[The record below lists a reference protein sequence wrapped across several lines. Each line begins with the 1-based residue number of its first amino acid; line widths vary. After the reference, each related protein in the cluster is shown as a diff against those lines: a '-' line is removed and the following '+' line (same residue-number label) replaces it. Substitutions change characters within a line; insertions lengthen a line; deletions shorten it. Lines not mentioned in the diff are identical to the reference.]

1 MYKNSLNS
9 RNSWAFAQMRAPKV
23 SWAGRLASRGS
34 GVLRCC
40 WVATFLAATLLGG
53 TAMAQQVQ
61 VSSGAKQQI
70 EALMLEKAARTPAQ
84 TKIASELLYEMKRRD
99 GDPLMEA
106 VPGLRSTIE
115 VEVDDTTLVDIKAEV
130 TEGLLSHIEALGG
143 RIVSS
148 FAQFQAIRRRPPP

>member
-9 RNSWAFAQMRAPKV
+9 WAFSKMRVLEA
-23 SWAGRLASRGS
+23 SLAGRLPPRGF

-40 WVATFLAATLLGG
+40 WAGTFLAATLLGG
-53 TAMAQQVQ
+53 TALAQQLQ
-61 VSSGAKQQI
+61 LSSSAEQQI

-84 TKIASELLYEMKRRD
+84 SKIASGLLYEMKRRD
-99 GDPLMEA
+99 GGPLMEA
-106 VPGLRSTIE
+106 VPRLRST
-115 VEVDDTTLVDIKAEV
+115 IKAEV
-130 TEGLLSHIEALGG
+130 TEGLLRHIEALGG